1 MISSNYVTMLIFL
14 CIFTLLIYRST
25 SQKEPFINVPMTS
38 KINAVDPR
46 TQTFDQVATNKQ
58 YGYARNPTINENVL
72 YPGAIQNLQSAVST
86 VQNATLPAQ
95 NPYSAIVNNTS
106 EGFENPRNT
115 TPVFQVPGYQQSY
128 LSPRQSS
135 TGFSSFIRY
144 NIPTE
149 KNLAVRAN
157 DPLMMRDSYCNPVK
171 LANMVQP
178 VKENFD
184 NSDVVDGMAVS
195 PQYAKLYKSNLESSN
210 QVISNNLPITSM
222 ANSIGNENDPNIV
235 NYNMYTFALQRD
247 RLNGLGCPIRG
258 DVPCTPCLSTPDPS
272 SNTWF
277 RPPVNPSTALR
288 TGAINVIA
296 GATNVTAMQTAELAA
311 RGTSKNTFAGVAIPY
326 PIGSPMA
333 NLQQAQQAALTNLN
347 MANDLSQTT
356 SYSSPTNTVNTSIF
370 A

>member
-1 MISSNYVTMLIFL
+1 MILFV
-14 CIFTLLIYRST
+14 CIFSLLIYRST
-25 SQKEPFINVPMTS
+25 SQKEPFINVPLTS
-38 KINAVDPR
+38 KINAVDAR
-46 TQTFDQVATNKQ
+46 TQTFDQTATNRQ
-58 YGYARNPTINENVL
+58 YGYSRNPTINANVL
-72 YPGAIQNLQSAVST
+72 YPGSLVNLQSAVSN
-86 VQNATLPAQ
+86 VQDATLPAK
-95 NPYSAIVNNTS
+95 NPYTSIV
-106 EGFENPRNT
+106 RNQQDNGASP
-115 TPVFQVPGYQQSY
+115 PVFQVPGYQQSH

-144 NIPTE
+144 NIPDE
-149 KNLAVRAN
+149 KNMAVRAN
-157 DPLMMRDSYCNPVK
+157 DPLMMKDSYCNPVK
-171 LANMVQP
+171 LANIVQP
-178 VKENFD
+178 VKEQYTETI
-184 NSDVVDGMAVS
+184 SGTPAVS
-195 PQYAKLYKSNLESSN
+195 PQYDQLYKDNLASSN

-222 ANSIGNENDPNIV
+222 ANSIGNENDPAIV

-272 SNTWF
+272 STTWF

-333 NLQQAQQAALTNLN
+333 NIQQAQQTALTNLN
-347 MANDLSQTT
+347 MGNSISQTT
-356 SYSSPTNTVNTSIF
+356 DYSSPTNTVNTSIF